1 MSDKMREALEWI
13 ADEMRSELTDDG
25 ASLPQWLVK
34 SWLTRCT
41 EALAEQPA
49 KGEAVVVMETCGDCD
64 PCIGGRPDQCAVGG
78 YPVLLEPP
86 VANTAD
92 DEAEYLLN
100 LCRANPM
107 MGNKEII
114 TEMREV
120 FDAPPAPAVPD
131 DTARLNW
138 LEGREAS
145 LVTHREAIDE
155 GEFAIWWTV
164 TGEIRKIRSN
174 SISGHPLG
182 SVRSAIDAA
191 MLASAPEVKP

>member
-1 MSDKMREALEWI
+1 MSDKLREAAEI
-13 ADEMRSELTDDG
+13 AVIDLQEFERMNPNHRSTGLIF
-25 ASLPQWLVK
+25 L
-34 SWLTRCT
+34 R

-49 KGEAVVVMETCGDCD
+49 QGEAVVVMETCGDCD

-86 VANTAD
+86 VANTTD

-120 FDAPPAPAVPD
+120 FDAPPAPAVP
-131 DTARLNW
+131 
-138 LEGREAS
+138 
-145 LVTHREAIDE
+145 
-155 GEFAIWWTV
+155 
-164 TGEIRKIRSN
+164 
-174 SISGHPLG
+174 
-182 SVRSAIDAA
+182 
-191 MLASAPEVKP
+191 EVNPC